1 MRLAPNGPF
10 IRRNIVSRSA
20 SVRRV
25 GGLSYARWKIPHTF
39 ETRGECSS
47 PSVEVLLVVRWLYFM
62 EFRITFMLRA
72 SCFVFV
78 LDSGPIRGGTMKIGS
93 DRAVRRKYLGSRCV
107 RGKHTWSEDTC
118 R

>member
-1 MRLAPNGPF
+1 M
-10 IRRNIVSRSA
+10 
-20 SVRRV
+20 RRV

-47 PSVEVLLVVRWLYFM
+47 PSGEVLLVVRWLYFM

-78 LDSGPIRGGTMKIGS
+78 LDSCPIRGGTMKIGS
-93 DRAVRRKYLGSRCV
+93 DLAPPKEVRWVQVCSRQAYVV
-107 RGKHTWSEDTC
+107 RGYVSLRMSPQSRLLERKKRE
-118 R
+118 